1 MSVTETFDLLVI
13 GSGPAG
19 QKAAVQAAKA
29 GRSVAIIE
37 RQREVGGACV
47 HSGTIPS
54 KALREKALQLTRV
67 RQIGNAFQLGLRADV
82 PFSVLLDG
90 VGEIVAAHDRYM
102 AAQLERN
109 GIRCLRGRARF
120 KTSTVLDVLRVDGSR
135 FEVRGERIL
144 IASGSRPRQPPDLAV
159 DHENIL
165 DSDSILALAYLPRS
179 LAVVGAGVIASEYA
193 SMFAAL
199 GCEVTQIDRAD
210 RPLGFIDPELS
221 GRYLESF
228 STAGGRFL
236 AGRSVREAR
245 WDGVAQLD
253 ITLDDGT
260 TLRADKML
268 IAQGRIANV
277 EGLGLDAVG
286 VQLSARGLIEVNDEL
301 RTNVPGIYAAG
312 DVIGPPA
319 LASAAME
326 QGRRAAC
333 HALGLFAGAGQESV
347 PAGIYTIPE
356 IATVGL
362 DEAEACRKFGGALVG
377 RSQFKEIAR
386 GQIAGAQ
393 DGMLKLVSDAEGG
406 TLLGVQVVG
415 DGATELVHVGQMALA
430 TDATI
435 DRFVDNVFNFPTL
448 AEAYRVAALD
458 IVKQRKNGTEEKGTD
473 LFSLTLP
480 RK

>member
-1 MSVTETFDLLVI
+1 MNGIESFDLLVI

-29 GRSVAIIE
+29 GRRVAIIE

-67 RQIGNAFQLGLRADV
+67 RQIGNAFQLGLTADV
-82 PFSVLLDG
+82 PFAVLLDG
-90 VGEIVAAHDRYM
+90 VSEIVAAHDRYM

-109 GIRCLRGRARF
+109 GIRCFRGRASF
-120 KTSTVLDVLRVDGSR
+120 KSPTVLDVLRIDGSH
-135 FEVRGERIL
+135 FDVRGERIL
-144 IASGSRPRQPPDLAV
+144 IASGSRPRQPPDMTV

-179 LAVVGAGVIASEYA
+179 LAVIGAGVIASEYA

-199 GCEVTQIDRAD
+199 GCEVTQIDRAE
-210 RPLGFIDPELS
+210 RPLGFLDPELS
-221 GRYLESF
+221 GRYLQSF
-228 STAGGRFL
+228 TAAGGRFL
-236 AGRSVREAR
+236 AGRSVRAAG

-253 ITLDDGT
+253 IALDDGT
-260 TLRADKML
+260 SLRADKML

-277 EGLGLDAVG
+277 EGLGLDAIG
-286 VQLSARGLIEVNDEL
+286 VKLSARGLIEVNDEL
-301 RTNVPGIYAAG
+301 CTTVRGIYAAG

-333 HALGLFAGAGQESV
+333 HALGLFAGAGQDSV

-362 DEAEACRKFGGALVG
+362 DEAEARGKFGGALVG

-393 DGMLKLVSDAEGG
+393 DGMLKLVSDAGG
-406 TLLGVQVVG
+406 RTLLGVQVVG

-458 IVKQRKNGTEEKGTD
+458 IVRQRPARSSLPAITDKGD
-473 LFSLTLP
+473 RFIL
-480 RK
+480 R